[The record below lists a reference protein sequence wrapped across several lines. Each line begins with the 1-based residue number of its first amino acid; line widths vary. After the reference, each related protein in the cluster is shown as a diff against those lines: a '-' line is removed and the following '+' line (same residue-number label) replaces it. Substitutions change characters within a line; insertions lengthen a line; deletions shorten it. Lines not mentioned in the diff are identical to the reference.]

1 MIKHI
6 RIGSFRGIQELELAD
21 VNRVNVLIGENNSG
35 KTSIL
40 EALQLINE
48 PDVVANMI
56 SIARNREVLMGL
68 QPRAALPYDRFL
80 NTFNIQEEH
89 KYIEIEVQT
98 YEREAYFVNVEG
110 YEEKELFIPELT
122 DRHQKEN
129 FFYKQLEDYIKVF
142 RGQYRYYCPFGDF
155 GNTFEF
161 SEVDKKI
168 YGDRAP
174 LRKVISIQYISP
186 VDAYTNRY
194 TVRNLQSGLRIAQR
208 RMMIE
213 ILQVFDERII
223 GVEVVNERGRII
235 PYVELHDKG
244 LVPLS
249 IFGDGLKKVLALASA
264 LVRAQDGIL
273 LIDELETGIHKDA
286 LRQVGKWL
294 IQAAHEFNVQ
304 VFLTTHSGEAI
315 DAVLQGAENNLDD
328 ITVFRLEHF
337 RERIY
342 AKKYDGYKLYKI
354 RNNQGLDIR

>member
-1 MIKHI
+1 MINHI
-6 RIGSFRGIQELELAD
+6 KIGSFRGIQELELTD
-21 VNRVNVLIGENNSG
+21 VNRVNVLIGQNNSG

-40 EALQLINE
+40 EALQLINQ
-48 PDVVANMI
+48 PDIVANMI
-56 SIARNREVLMGL
+56 SIAKNREALMGFA
-68 QPRAALPYDRFL
+68 PRSALPYDRFL
-80 NTFNIQEEH
+80 NTFNIQQEH

-98 YEREAYFVNVEG
+98 YGGETYFVNVEG
-110 YEEKELFIPELT
+110 YEQKELFIPELM

-129 FFYKQLEDYIKVF
+129 FFYKELEDYVKVF
-142 RGQYRYYCPFGDF
+142 RGQYRYYCPFGEF
-155 GNTFEF
+155 GDTFEF

-168 YGDRAP
+168 YGERLP
-174 LRKVISIQYISP
+174 LRKIIPIQYISP

-194 TVRNLQSGLRIAQR
+194 TVRNLQRGIRIAQR
-208 RMMIE
+208 RMMTE
-213 ILQVFDERII
+213 VLQVFDERII
-223 GVEVVNERGRII
+223 GVEVVNERGRSI
-235 PYVELHDKG
+235 PYVELYDIG

-286 LRQVGKWL
+286 LRQVVSWL
-294 IQAAHEFNVQ
+294 IQAAKEFNVQ

-315 DAVLQGAENNLDD
+315 DAVWQGAENKLDD

>member
-6 RIGSFRGIQELELAD
+6 RIGSFRGIQELELID
-21 VNRVNVLIGENNSG
+21 VNRVNVLIGQNNSG

-40 EALQLINE
+40 EALQLINQ

-56 SIARNREVLMGL
+56 SIAKNRETLIGFAT
-68 QPRAALPYDRFL
+68 RSALPYDRFL
-80 NTFNIQEEH
+80 NTFNIQTGY
-89 KYIEIEVQT
+89 KCIEIEVNT
-98 YEREAYFVNVEG
+98 HGGKTYFVNVEG
-110 YEEKELFIPELT
+110 HEEKELFIPEFT

-129 FFYKQLEDYIKVF
+129 FYYKELEDYIRVF
-142 RGQYRYYCPFGDF
+142 RGQYRYYCPLGDF
-155 GNTFEF
+155 GNMFEF
-161 SEVDKKI
+161 SEVDRKI
-168 YGDRAP
+168 YGDRIP
-174 LRKVISIQYISP
+174 LKKVISIQYISP

-194 TVRNLQSGLRIAQR
+194 TVRNLQSGLRVAQR

-213 ILQVFDERII
+213 VLQVFDERII
-223 GVEVVNERGRII
+223 GVDVVNERGRAV
-235 PYVELHDKG
+235 PYVELYDKG

-286 LRQVGKWL
+286 LRRVGSWL
-294 IQAAHEFNVQ
+294 LQAAEEFNVQ

-315 DAVLQGAENNLDD
+315 DAVLQGADNKLDD

-342 AKKYDGYKLYKI
+342 AKKYDGHKLYKI